1 MFRLYPGDSQY
12 AVEKMINSY
21 ARDAQL
27 ELLEFRGSNLS
38 KVFASMCSV
47 AQSCPTLSVQTL
59 WTVTHPAPLF
69 MGFSQKK

>member
-1 MFRLYPGDSQY
+1 MFRLYPSDSQY

-27 ELLEFRGSNLS
+27 ELLEFGGSNLS

-47 AQSCPTLSVQTL
+47 A
-59 WTVTHPAPLF
+59 
-69 MGFSQKK
+69 

>member
-1 MFRLYPGDSQY
+1 MKFGQELWGKVNLTPKFRLYPSDSQY

-27 ELLEFRGSNLS
+27 ELLEFGGSNLS

-47 AQSCPTLSVQTL
+47 A
-59 WTVTHPAPLF
+59 
-69 MGFSQKK
+69 